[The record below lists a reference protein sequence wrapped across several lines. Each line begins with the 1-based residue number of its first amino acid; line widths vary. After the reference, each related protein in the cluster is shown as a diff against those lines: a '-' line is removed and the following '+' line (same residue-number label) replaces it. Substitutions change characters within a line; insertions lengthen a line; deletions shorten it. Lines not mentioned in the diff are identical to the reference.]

1 MTEFTINKKDQHAE
15 IIVNVEKLDSNYSP
29 LLKSELILLNAEGV
43 KFIILDLKNARY
55 CDSSGLS
62 AILVGNRL
70 CKNSTGKFVLCN
82 LNETVKKLISIS
94 QLDSI
99 LNIANSLEEGLQKLA

>member
-1 MTEFTINKKDQHAE
+1 MTEFTIHKKDQHAE
-15 IIVNVEKLDSNYSP
+15 VSINVDKLDSSVSP
-29 LLKSELILLNAEGV
+29 LLKSELVILNSDGI
-43 KFIILDLKNARY
+43 KYILFDLKNARY

-70 CKNSTGKFVLCN
+70 CKNAGGKFVLCN
-82 LNETVKKLISIS
+82 LNDTVKKLISIS

-99 LNIANSLEEGLQKLA
+99 IHIANSIEEGLQKLS